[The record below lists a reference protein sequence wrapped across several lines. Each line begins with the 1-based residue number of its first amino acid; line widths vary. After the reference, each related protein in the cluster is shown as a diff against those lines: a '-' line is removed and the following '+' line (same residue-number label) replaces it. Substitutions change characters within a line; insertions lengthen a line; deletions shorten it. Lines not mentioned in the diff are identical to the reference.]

1 MPAIPLTEDNISGN
15 ITANTKISY
24 PDPFFDLSRNY
35 IPKNIKT
42 LFKFCRTF
50 FYTSSFLR
58 NVVTKLTEYP
68 ITDILYDNT
77 IDTET
82 KAQYDEILHRKLK
95 IKSFLIE
102 IGLDYF
108 TYGNAFISTY
118 MKPTRFLKCS
128 NCEAETQIDLV
139 NYKLEKFE
147 FRGTCPSCKK
157 SHVLFTPRDEYV
169 KSIDNF
175 KLVRWAPE
183 NIDIEYNPLSGSS
196 TYFYTIPSQIKQAIL
211 LGNKTV
217 LKEVPLIFLESLKK
231 KKRIQLDENN
241 LFHFKR
247 PALAEDDMGWGKP
260 IILPALKDIY
270 YLQILKRGNEAIAQ
284 EYIVPNRIMFPQN
297 TVTLDPFSMH
307 PDTWIKTF
315 EGEYCQ
321 LKDAVLSSRDLT
333 TLDHNKTNI
342 AAAKYRTL
350 EDWDYMLNVKIFGM
364 SAIDTKVN
372 SIHPV
377 KVWDSTTKTNIWK
390 QAKDLSLDDYV
401 AFPINPKVSQH
412 IPPFK
417 SITSEYLYLLL
428 EMRDSLLSTNKF
440 FSIDNKDNIL
450 ILNYCPD
457 GDFFFHENFVYSKII
472 SIEEISDREVLAIEV
487 SDLTHSYL
495 SAGFINKNTQ
505 LNLGKWRSQIEEQIR
520 KWKYDPNHIGVFPIP
535 VGYQQL
541 GGNARALLLT
551 PEMKFLEEGIINS
564 LGVPLEFIKGGST
577 WTGSSIS
584 LRIVENHF
592 ITYREL
598 LEDFLN
604 YFLVYKLVNNLS
616 YAPTK
621 LKFQKFKMSD
631 DIQSKNLVLQLSE
644 AGKIS
649 DAKLLDEFGYSF
661 DEEMEALR
669 RSRTERL
676 EETIAQ
682 REIDAEAQGKAA
694 LILAKYQS
702 QAQTIAS
709 NEAFNQEIELFQ
721 EELTRENIGIPDDP
735 SKIIEKYTITILSMP
750 PAERDKFL
758 RTMAQSM
765 PVTYTMVLK
774 RIQQYQAD
782 RSQSEAYIQ
791 NMLKAN
797 DGQKAPKVPKKE
809 IPEEKTKGNTR
820 GEPQ

>member
-24 PDPFFDLSRNY
+24 PDPFFDLAKNY

-77 IDTET
+77 IDTDT
-82 KAQYDEILHRKLK
+82 KAQYDEVLHRKLK

-128 NCEAETQIDLV
+128 NCKAETQIDLV

-147 FRGTCPSCKK
+147 FRGICPACRKANI
-157 SHVLFTPRDEYV
+157 LFTPRDEYI

-196 TYFYTIPSQIKQAIL
+196 TYYYTIPSQIKSAIL

-247 PALAEDDMGWGKP
+247 PTLAEDDMGWGKP

-297 TVTLDPFSMH
+297 TVTLDPF
-307 PDTWIKTF
+307 
-315 EGEYCQ
+315 
-321 LKDAVLSSRDLT
+321 
-333 TLDHNKTNI
+333 
-342 AAAKYRTL
+342 
-350 EDWDYMLNVKIFGM
+350 
-364 SAIDTKVN
+364 
-372 SIHPV
+372 
-377 KVWDSTTKTNIWK
+377 
-390 QAKDLSLDDYV
+390 
-401 AFPINPKVSQH
+401 
-412 IPPFK
+412 
-417 SITSEYLYLLL
+417 
-428 EMRDSLLSTNKF
+428 
-440 FSIDNKDNIL
+440 
-450 ILNYCPD
+450 
-457 GDFFFHENFVYSKII
+457 
-472 SIEEISDREVLAIEV
+472 
-487 SDLTHSYL
+487 
-495 SAGFINKNTQ
+495 TQ

-551 PEMKFLEEGIINS
+551 PEMRFLEETIINS
-564 LGVPLEFIKGGST
+564 LGVPLEFVKGGST
-577 WTGSSIS
+577 WTGSSVS

-621 LKFQKFKMSD
+621 LKFQKFKMAD
-631 DIQSKNLVLQLSE
+631 DIQSKNLALQLSE
-644 AGKIS
+644 AGKVS

-661 DEEMEALR
+661 DEETEALR
-669 RSRTERL
+669 RSRTDRL

-682 REIDAEAQGKAA
+682 REIDAEGQGRAA
-694 LILAKYQS
+694 LILAKYQAK
-702 QAQTIAS
+702 AQTIAS
-709 NEAFNQEIELFQ
+709 NEAFAQEIELFQ

-735 SKIIEKYTITILSMP
+735 SKIIEKYAITVLAMP
-750 PAERDKFL
+750 PAKRDQFL
-758 RTMAQSM
+758 RTMSQNM
-765 PVTYTMVLK
+765 PITYTMVLK
-774 RIQQYQAD
+774 RIQQYQAN
-782 RSQSEAYIQ
+782 QLQNEAYIQ
-791 NMLKAN
+791 SMLGTRTETASKPQT
-797 DGQKAPKVPKKE
+797 GLTKKE
-809 IPEEKTKGNTR
+809 MKEKTKGNTR